1 MLTIDQ
7 LNSHFSL
14 PGVARFD
21 AGKRDMPRLVITT
34 PAAEAHIYLHGAHV
48 THFQPRGGK
57 PLLFLSSQSHFDA
70 GKPIRGGVPVI
81 FPWFGPRGSDT
92 GVSPVRATTAPA
104 GTASSAP
111 SPMHGFVRLQQW
123 KVESVE
129 PADNDGVKAV
139 FAFDST
145 PETRE
150 IWDHAFALRFTA
162 IVTRELTMQLE
173 VINRSDAP
181 FTFTE
186 ALHTYFAVG
195 DVRNVN
201 VDGLGNADYLDK
213 NQNHKRVRQEEPTL
227 NLFAPTD
234 RVYQDTTSTVT
245 IDDKANGR
253 RITVAK
259 ENSRSTVVW
268 NPWEGSTMPDLDP
281 AEWTRFL
288 CVETA
293 NVRDHAVTLAA
304 GARHTMT
311 ARVSVS

>member
-1 MLTIDQ
+1 MMLTIDQ

-21 AGKRDMPRLVITT
+21 AGKRDMPRLVVTT

-57 PLLFLSSQSHFDA
+57 PVLFLSSQSHFDA

-81 FPWFGPRGSDT
+81 FPWFGPRDANDKT
-92 GVSPVRATTAPA
+92 
-104 GTASSAP
+104 

-129 PADNDGVKAV
+129 PSDNDGVKAV

-145 PETRE
+145 PETRQ

-173 VINRSDAP
+173 VINRSDQP

-195 DVRNVN
+195 DVRNISL
-201 VDGLGNADYLDK
+201 DGLGNAEYLDK
-213 NQNHKRVRQEEPTL
+213 NQNHKRVRQEETGEGGL
-227 NLFAPTD
+227 KLVAPTD
-234 RVYQDTTSTVT
+234 RVYQDTTATVT
-245 IDDKANGR
+245 IDDKANAR

-293 NVRDHAVTLAA
+293 NVRDHAVTLPA

-311 ARVSVS
+311 ARVSAS

>member
-7 LNSHFSL
+7 LNSQFSL
-14 PGVARFD
+14 SGVARFD

-57 PLLFLSSQSHFDA
+57 PLLFLSSRSHFDA

-81 FPWFGPRGSDT
+81 FPWFGPRD
-92 GVSPVRATTAPA
+92 PNDKQ
-104 GTASSAP
+104 

-129 PADNDGVKAV
+129 PSGNDGAGGVKAV
-139 FAFDST
+139 LAFDST
-145 PETRE
+145 PETAK

-181 FTFTE
+181 FTFAE

-195 DVRNVN
+195 DVRNVSL
-201 VDGLGNADYLDK
+201 DGLGNADYLDK
-213 NQNHKRVRQEEPTL
+213 NQNHQRVRQEEPTL
-227 NLFAPTD
+227 NMTGPTD

-245 IDDKANGR
+245 INDQANAR

-259 ENSRSTVVW
+259 EHSRSTVVW
-268 NPWEGSTMPDLDP
+268 NPWEGSSMPDLDP

-293 NVRDHAVTLAA
+293 NVRDLSVTLPA

-311 ARVSVS
+311 ARISLS